1 MNFLKQQKSN
11 MSTTPAHSTQ
21 LAPSVASPSPAAF
34 GAIAQQPVKQKQPN
48 RSRNIQ
54 QKICLNEAEN
64 IIFRRKL
71 EKSGLTA
78 QEYLW
83 RASLGKP
90 LKVIDPEVL
99 DAIAELYL
107 ELDSY
112 ADALRE
118 IIAHNQVYREKDP
131 EGWACLLNSIEAAE
145 ETKQKCIEALEEAP
159 DEYRKTRRQP

>member
-34 GAIAQQPVKQKQPN
+34 GAIAQQPVKKKQPN

-54 QKICLNEAEN
+54 QKICLNDAEN

-83 RASLGKP
+83 RASLGKT

-99 DAIAELYL
+99 DAIAGIYL

-112 ADALRE
+112 ADTLRQ
-118 IIAHNQVYREKDP
+118 IMAQNQIYQEKDP
-131 EGWACLLNSIEAAE
+131 EGWAYLLDAIETAE
-145 ETKQKCIEALEEAP
+145 QTKQKCIETLEGVP
-159 DEYRKTRRQP
+159 DEYRKTHRQP